1 VVAERLGRFGWVTRR
16 HQHPAARALQLVSG
30 CVVLGIGVTL
40 LLVPGLGSDGY
51 STLVNGLSIGL
62 DVPFLWMS
70 AVVGLAFVGLGWA
83 RGVRPGLGTVTQVV
97 LVSLV
102 VDTGL
107 GLLEQPESLA
117 ARLAL
122 VLVAFPVLAVGI
134 ALYLGVGL
142 GAGPIE
148 AAALGFDPPVPFA
161 ISYNATQAL
170 GALVGW
176 WQGAAVGVGTVLVIV
191 LLGPGVALAAR
202 LLRQDLHQ
210 PGGRAE
216 TQQGPVTLPE

>member
-1 VVAERLGRFGWVTRR
+1 VFRVVQLLLGC
-16 HQHPAARALQLVSG
+16 L
-30 CVVLGIGVTL
+30 VLGVGVTL
-40 LLVPGLGSDGY
+40 ALVPRLGSDGY

-70 AVVGLAFVGLGWA
+70 AVVGFAFVGLGWA

-97 LVSLV
+97 VVSV
-102 VDTGL
+102 VVNVGL
-107 GLLEQPESLA
+107 ETFEQPDALW

-122 VLVAFPVLAVGI
+122 LAVAFPVLAAGI

-142 GAGPIE
+142 GAGPVE
-148 AAALGFDPPVPFA
+148 AAALRFDPPVPFA
-161 ISYNATQAL
+161 VSYTAQLL

-176 WQGAAVGVGTVLVIV
+176 WQGAAVGVGTLFVIV
-191 LLGPGVALAAR
+191 LLGPAVTLAAR
-202 LLRQDLHQ
+202 LLHQDLHQ

-216 TQQGPVTLPE
+216 HPETQRGPVTLPE

>member
-1 VVAERLGRFGWVTRR
+1 M
-16 HQHPAARALQLVSG
+16 ARGLQLLLG
-30 CVVLGIGVTL
+30 CAVLGVGVTL
-40 LLVPGLGSDGY
+40 ALVPGLGSDGY

-70 AVVGLAFVGLGWA
+70 VVVGLAFVGLGWV

-97 LVSLV
+97 VVSLV
-102 VDTGL
+102 VNL
-107 GLLEQPESLA
+107 GLEILEQPESLWARA
-117 ARLAL
+117 AFLAL
-122 VLVAFPVLAVGI
+122 AFPVLAAGI

-142 GAGPIE
+142 GAGPVE

-161 ISYNATQAL
+161 YSYNTAQAL

-176 WQGAAVGVGTVLVIV
+176 WAGAAVGVGTLVVIV
-191 LLGPGVALAAR
+191 LLGPAVAVAAR

-210 PGGRAE
+210 PGDRAE
-216 TQQGPVTLPE
+216 RAHAPGTERGPVPLSE